1 MDHAWAIVLAGGSGT
16 RFWPLSRRARPKQ
29 FLPLAGSSSLLAR
42 TLERMAPLIPPERV
56 IVVTSAA
63 LLGAS
68 RAELPA
74 VPAENFLGEPS
85 ARNTAAA
92 VGWAAATVHRRDPDA
107 RLVVLAAD
115 QHITDP
121 DGYLAVCGR
130 ALEACDAGTLVT
142 VGITPT
148 RPETGYGWLEL
159 GAERGRG
166 VFEVARF
173 VEKPDRARAEAFL
186 AGGRHLWNGGQFFF
200 RADAI
205 LDAIRQHLPV
215 LGAALASDAQLAD
228 RWNALPSI
236 SIDHG
241 VMERAAGVLTVPGA
255 FGWSDVGS
263 WTSAWELGDHDEL
276 GNVSEGSD
284 AVLVDCRGT
293 YVHGRP
299 GKTIAVIGLDDLVI
313 VDTEDA
319 LLVMP
324 RDRAQDVRAIT
335 AELERRG
342 LGSRL

>member
-1 MDHAWAIVLAGGSGT
+1 
-16 RFWPLSRRARPKQ
+16 
-29 FLPLAGSSSLLAR
+29 
-42 TLERMAPLIPPERV
+42 MAPLIPPERV

-63 LLGAS
+63 LLAAS

-74 VPAENFLGEPS
+74 VPPENFLGEPS

-92 VGWAAATVHRRDPDA
+92 VGWAAATVRQRDPDA
-107 RLVVLAAD
+107 RLAVLAAD

-121 DGYLAVCGR
+121 AGYLAVCRR
-130 ALEACDAGTLVT
+130 ALAACEAGALVT

-159 GAERGRG
+159 GAQRSPG

-205 LDAIRQHLPV
+205 LDAIRQHLPE
-215 LGAALASDAQLAD
+215 LGAALEPDGQLAD
-228 RWNALPSI
+228 RWSALPSV

-263 WTSAWELGDHDEL
+263 WTSAWELGVQDEL
-276 GNVSEGSD
+276 GNVSEGCD
-284 AVLVDCRGT
+284 AVLVDCRNT

-299 GKTIAVIGLDDLVI
+299 GKTIALIGLGDVVV

-342 LGSRL
+342 LGVRL